1 MYGFV
6 SLLSVAVTYINF
18 LLLFP
23 ILKPLLAELFYSLSI
38 SSAVS
43 QSEYSHCGVAY
54 SFFLC
59 CKDTTLFSCC
69 KEKHQKLSTLAIRKG
84 FLRYKTR

>member
-6 SLLSVAVTYINF
+6 SLLSVDITYIKF

-43 QSEYSHCGVAY
+43 QSKYSHYGVAY
-54 SFFLC
+54 SFFYAAKIQLYFHVA
-59 CKDTTLFSCC
+59 KKNIKNLV
-69 KEKHQKLSTLAIRKG
+69 L
-84 FLRYKTR
+84 

>member
-6 SLLSVAVTYINF
+6 SLLSVAVTYIKF

-43 QSEYSHCGVAY
+43 
-54 SFFLC
+54 
-59 CKDTTLFSCC
+59 
-69 KEKHQKLSTLAIRKG
+69 
-84 FLRYKTR
+84 

>member
-23 ILKPLLAELFYSLSI
+23 ILKPFLAELFYSLSI

-43 QSEYSHCGVAY
+43 
-54 SFFLC
+54 
-59 CKDTTLFSCC
+59 
-69 KEKHQKLSTLAIRKG
+69 
-84 FLRYKTR
+84 